1 VPIVKGE
8 RGMSRYVIVGC
19 GVAGNSAAETIRKLD
34 PDFEIRMF
42 TKEAA
47 FYYYRPA
54 LPEYLAG
61 EKVLKAFTLHDGAW
75 YEKNRIDVHLS
86 TEIVCIDPGARTVT
100 TKEGRTF
107 AYDRLLLATGGKASR
122 PDIKGADAPG
132 VFTLRT
138 LEDADAILKRA
149 ASAKSVTLI
158 GGGLLGLEA
167 GNGLRKRGL
176 KVTVI
181 ERNPRMLPRQMDP
194 AGAQLLQHRMEEMG
208 FSFLLNERTREI
220 VPADGRL
227 TVIFESGNRLDTD
240 MVLFSA
246 GVDPELILARQIGL
260 PVGRAVK
267 VDDRLQAGLED
278 IFAAGDDIEHRG
290 RYYGSW
296 PAAMAQGRAA
306 GANMA
311 GKGTLYEGT
320 LQANRLKVAG
330 IDLISMGDID
340 AEGDDEC
347 IVRSDEEKC
356 VYRKLV
362 IENNSIAGAILLGD
376 LHGEKE
382 ILSAIEGHKD
392 ISLVKKT
399 MEEEGFDL
407 SKRK

>member
-1 VPIVKGE
+1 
-8 RGMSRYVIVGC
+8 MTHYVIVGC
-19 GVAGNSAAETIRKLD
+19 GAAGNSAAETIRKLD
-34 PDFEIRMF
+34 PGSEIRMF
-42 TKEAA
+42 TKEGHY
-47 FYYYRPA
+47 YYYRPA

-61 EKVLKAFTLHDGAW
+61 EKALKGFTLHDAAW

-86 TEIVCIDPGARTVT
+86 TEIVRIDPGARTVT
-100 TKEGRTF
+100 TKDGSIF
-107 AYDRLLLATGGKASR
+107 AYDRLLLATGGKSSR
-122 PDIKGADAPG
+122 PDVKGSDATG

-149 ASAKSVTLI
+149 ESAKSAALI

-181 ERNPRMLPRQMDP
+181 ERNPRMLPRQIDP

-220 VPADGRL
+220 VQADGRL
-227 TVIFESGNRLDTD
+227 TVLFESGNALSAD

-246 GVDPELILARQIGL
+246 GVEPELTLARQIGL
-260 PVGRAVK
+260 PIGRAVK
-267 VDDRLQAGLED
+267 ADDRLQAGPAD

-306 GANMA
+306 GANMV
-311 GKGTLYEGT
+311 GKETLYEGT

-347 IVRSDEEKC
+347 IVRSDEENC

-362 IENNSIAGAILLGD
+362 IENHAVAGAILLGD

-382 ILSAIEGHKD
+382 IQAAIEGHKD

-407 SKRK
+407 SKLK